1 MTSRVTEYR
10 IVLATGLLLGLL
22 LLLFPGIDLAFSQK
36 FYAGNGQWLYSN
48 ADPVIGIL
56 YRGVPAVSKALI
68 IGLLIL
74 FLLGLWPRMTR
85 LRLQRATI
93 AFLLVAGLVGPGL
106 IVDYGLKGHLG
117 RARPVTV
124 EAFGGTR
131 QFTPVFVPSRECKRN
146 CSFASGHVSG
156 AAFAMAFGWLAG
168 LRRRRLWLMASIAL
182 SAWVAWARMA
192 VGAHFLSDTI
202 FAWYAVYLGCWLT
215 EAGFR
220 RFGWLPPGEAPKH
233 LSIQDSGCRHSL

>member
-1 MTSRVTEYR
+1 MDARR
-10 IVLATGLLLGLL
+10 IVAELARLFRGARRAADEVLGLIGYAWAGFGSAFGPIV
-22 LLLFPGIDLAFSQK
+22 LFSL
-36 FYAGNGQWLYSN
+36 
-48 ADPVIGIL
+48 
-56 YRGVPAVSKALI
+56 
-68 IGLLIL
+68 
-74 FLLGLWPRMTR
+74 LWPRMTR

-182 SAWVAWARMA
+182 SAWVAWARIA